1 MKAFQMTETI
11 ISKSCTSEEI
21 PEDRNYSKY
30 NFFTKLLFIC
40 KNNNS
45 EKIEKWKNKISHF
58 VDAQDRFDADDI
70 VDEKAMLVFFRNI
83 FVVD

>member
-1 MKAFQMTETI
+1 MTETI

-30 NFFTKLLFIC
+30 IFFTKLLFLC

-45 EKIEKWKNKISHF
+45 EKIKKWKNKISHF
-58 VDAQDRFDADDI
+58 VDAQDRFHAYDI
-70 VDEKAMLVFFRNI
+70 VDGKAVLVFFVRLL
-83 FVVD
+83 